1 MCDGHNQKAKNR
13 FGHLISKKTRKF
25 VLILT
30 EKEMEICPACAEREE
45 KKQYRKLTEGLAL
58 AHNKR

>member
-13 FGHLISKKTRKF
+13 FGNLIAKKTRQF
-25 VLILT
+25 VLELFS
-30 EKEMEICPACAEREE
+30 KEMIICPACAEREE
-45 KKQYRKLTEGLAL
+45 GKQYKKITEGLAL